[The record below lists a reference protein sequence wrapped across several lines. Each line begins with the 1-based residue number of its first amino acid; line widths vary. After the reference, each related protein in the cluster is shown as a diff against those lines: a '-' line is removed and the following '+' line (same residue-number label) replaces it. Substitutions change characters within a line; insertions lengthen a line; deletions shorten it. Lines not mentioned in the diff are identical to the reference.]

1 MALHPV
7 PFDPMPRSRFDQFLP
22 ELGVLDGLLVRGS
35 PAVALPIVDPAGDS
49 IPDVDAISV
58 KLHAARP
65 FQRFKAA
72 NRGEKL
78 HAVVGRKRLAARDL
92 SLFLAHAQERGPAA
106 GPWVSPARAVRENL
120 DERKFGQ
127 ATSSRGSLNVMRSG
141 E

>member
-1 MALHPV
+1 MALHPM
-7 PFDPMPRSRFDQFLP
+7 PLDPMPSGRFDQFLP
-22 ELGVLDGLLVRGS
+22 EFGVLDGLLVRGS

-49 IPDVDAISV
+49 IPNVNAV
-58 KLHAARP
+58 RMELHAARP
-65 FQRFKAA
+65 LQRFEAA
-72 NRGEKL
+72 NRREKL

-92 SLFLAHAQERGPAA
+92 SLFLAHPQERGPAA